1 MKLVQKIGVLS
12 IGALLACGT
21 SADTLYWQ
29 IAPEANKAFDY
40 ATLYAIEEGSS
51 NGQYV
56 DFANSLGGSPSS
68 TGIHGSDI
76 SGYNNSTWSFYVEL
90 TRGSDVV
97 YTGKTFSYTDLYNNG
112 YIATSFNSNESI
124 AALQR
129 SNFSIV
135 PEPTSGLLLLMG
147 GAMLAL
153 RRRRRV

>member
-29 IAPEANKAFDY
+29 IAPEANKTFDY
-40 ATLYAIEEGSS
+40 ATLYAIKEGSS
-51 NGQYV
+51 DGQYV
-56 DFANSLGGSPSS
+56 DFADSRGGSPSS

-90 TRGSDVV
+90 TRGSETF
-97 YTGKTFSYTDLYNNG
+97 TGETFSYTNLYNNG

-124 AALQR
+124 AALKR